1 MAEPATLTPEA
12 VRLLR
17 AARDGR
23 LNINPGGRYVITG
36 EHRPDRLTREK
47 LMRERLLTWRFR
59 PAGLEI
65 TAFGLARIND
75 FDRADAS

>member
-1 MAEPATLTPEA
+1 MPEPTLTPEA

-47 LMRERLLTWRFR
+47 LMRAQLLTWRFR
-59 PAGLEI
+59 PAGLEL
-65 TAFGLARIND
+65 TAFGRARL
-75 FDRADAS
+75 DAFEREVVS